1 MNSQAALDGQVR
13 DPHISRYFGLYDAC
27 PKMAQDFLG
36 RRLYLPGYVLICF
49 LFKEY
54 KMLHYSIIFF
64 VIAIVAGVLGFG
76 GIAGSAAGIAK
87 ILFGGFLILAIL
99 SLIFGR
105 KR

>member
-1 MNSQAALDGQVR
+1 MSWPSMSCEKADQVGV
-13 DPHISRYFGLYDAC
+13 SAV
-27 PKMAQDFLG
+27 
-36 RRLYLPGYVLICF
+36 YLPGYILIYF